1 MEINRNNYELYMI
14 DYLDAKLIAEQQ
26 AHLMLFL
33 AKNPDLKAE
42 FDLLQNTL
50 LTDDVHPI
58 PFEFKQELKKKEYI
72 QVSQYDELLVAK
84 LEGDLSKDELTM
96 LDANIHIYPELK
108 LSFEQFQKTK
118 LLKDETIVFSNK
130 SSLRKQAQVFALFSN
145 VRMII
150 SIAAAFLLILALW
163 FFQSNRNININES
176 AASLGNTIEIY
187 NKEAKPL
194 DQSDKVDKQVNV
206 VQPIAKVRNQKPN
219 VIIPISKVTS
229 ITTLDLAVITID
241 KKENNLLAVK
251 LAPLNDKEIKSLQF
265 AVNYKSIENN
275 VVATN
280 NYLTPQQYLQK
291 MINTN
296 AQNTVVDQNKP
307 SSIDDKN
314 KSNIGFA
321 LLGLFNKAT
330 GSDVKLVRRYD
341 NDGNLTGYSVAA
353 NTLFANSR

>member
-14 DYLDAKLIAEQQ
+14 DYLDAKLSAVQQ
-26 AHLMLFL
+26 GKLMLFL
-33 AKNPDLKAE
+33 AENPDLQAE

-50 LTDDVHPI
+50 ITDEVHPI
-58 PFEFKQELKKKEYI
+58 PFEFKQELKKQEYI

-84 LEGDLSKDELTM
+84 LEGDLSKDELTK
-96 LDANIHIYPELK
+96 LDADIRIYPELQ
-108 LSFEQFQKTK
+108 LSYEYYQKTK
-118 LLKDETIVFSNK
+118 LLADDNIVFLYK
-130 SSLRKQAQVFALFSN
+130 SSLRKQTQVFALFSN
-145 VRMII
+145 VRMIT
-150 SIAAAFLLILALW
+150 SIAAAFIIVLALW
-163 FFQSNRNININES
+163 FFQSNYNVNES
-176 AASLGNTIEIY
+176 TASLNNTIKIH
-187 NKEAKPL
+187 NKDAKPSDL
-194 DQSDKVDKQVNV
+194 SDKADKQISVA
-206 VQPIAKVRNQKPN
+206 QPSTKVRNQKPN
-219 VIIPISKVTS
+219 VIIPVSKVPS
-229 ITTLDLAVITID
+229 VATLELTVITID

-251 LAPLNDKEIKSLQF
+251 LAPLNDKEIKTPQF
-265 AVNYKSIENN
+265 AVNNKSNENN

-291 MINTN
+291 MINAN
-296 AQNTVVDQNKP
+296 AQNTVIDQNKP
-307 SSIDDKN
+307 ASTDDKN